1 MSHRSLLKALCLVT
15 GQRSPQRLIL
25 QNCKS
30 SLRSQSA
37 VRGSGTPATKYPAVW
52 IALSDMSEDMG
63 LLKFVPGSHGDIH
76 PVEINRTPEHNNP
89 NRLRIADLEHKSSK
103 WEGEAISAG
112 PMNAGDVILFNS
124 LLVHRSGHNQSQ
136 KYKWVANGRYARADD
151 AQFIARDYH
160 TARLKYPY
168 YFETAHPDLVVS

>member
-1 MSHRSLLKALCLVT
+1 M
-15 GQRSPQRLIL
+15 
-25 QNCKS
+25 
-30 SLRSQSA
+30 RSQSA